1 MLISVFK
8 MMLNIWSKLY
18 FFTSCV
24 SFFGK
29 YKNKKVK
36 IHTLG
41 KGQKNVA
48 GAKTY
53 FDSLTTT
60 CKHFVVIVGSNDLTS
75 GATVTQVHQDLQD
88 LKELAC
94 IVKIQRLCPQYFTT
108 VS

>member
-1 MLISVFK
+1 VKKYNLLQIFNIILNTEIS
-8 MMLNIWSKLY
+8 IDR
-18 FFTSCV
+18 
-24 SFFGK
+24 
-29 YKNKKVK
+29 
-36 IHTLG
+36 
-41 KGQKNVA
+41 
-48 GAKTY
+48 KTY